1 MKSSASFIL
10 NLVMTFYQRGSKP
23 TLFYVFVNILNNEME
38 ISLIRLT
45 RAVVN
50 HICFL

>member
-23 TLFYVFVNILNNEME
+23 TLFYDIVNILNNEME

-50 HICFL
+50 YICFL